1 MLVGVERTIRHELIA
16 SSTIWCLPYC
26 TRQQRYG
33 NLHWLRNRN
42 TSWPK
47 QSPNTIR
54 LDPIS
59 SSSSSSPTEEKLF
72 LKKKEKASQF
82 SDSLTT
88 KQHQPAYHSQK
99 PSAEQHCHYTMAD
112 RFKRTW
118 CSHSH
123 TSSYRI
129 LCPCLGGS
137 GDCGDAR
144 RHSNGSPRGKLRGGE
159 ARRHETRDHG
169 KEARWPLGKQET
181 PLRWQR
187 GTLPAGPLPAVGI
200 RMGHM
205 ETGWVFRRRR
215 QCSQSKSS
223 EGNNFTAR
231 LDGDFLTC

>member
-1 MLVGVERTIRHELIA
+1 ME
-16 SSTIWCLPYC
+16 
-26 TRQQRYG
+26 QRYG
-33 NLHWLRNRN
+33 NLRWLRNRN

-54 LDPIS
+54 LYLIS
-59 SSSSSSPTEEKLF
+59 ASSSSSPTEEKLF
-72 LKKKEKASQF
+72 FKKRKRKRKASQ
-82 SDSLTT
+82 
-88 KQHQPAYHSQK
+88 
-99 PSAEQHCHYTMAD
+99 
-112 RFKRTW
+112 RF
-118 CSHSH
+118 SHSH